1 MPATIYRKT
10 VTGQAA
16 LATRGGGLSAR
27 ERTALIVVN
36 GRQTRAQL
44 LAALGAD
51 ASTLLD
57 VLLAQGLIEVVAAAP
72 VRPSARVAAAGPVQ
86 APVPPPA
93 TDPVADTER
102 LRSLQQTALTLLAP
116 HFGPDVKVVCL
127 PLLQARTRAEWQA
140 ALAAI
145 EAKLGIYLGRKAAQ
159 GLVASLRL

>member
-57 VLLAQGLIEVVAAAP
+57 VLLAQGLIEVVAAA
-72 VRPSARVAAAGPVQ
+72 GPVQ

-93 TDPVADTER
+93 TDPVAETER
-102 LRSLQQTALTLLAP
+102 LRSLQQRALTLLAP